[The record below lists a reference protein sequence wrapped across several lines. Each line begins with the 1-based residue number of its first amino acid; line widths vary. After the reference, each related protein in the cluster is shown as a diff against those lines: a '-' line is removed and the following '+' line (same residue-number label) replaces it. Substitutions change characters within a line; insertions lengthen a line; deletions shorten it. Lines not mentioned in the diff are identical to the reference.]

1 MIRPELSLIKL
12 LIRKELYDKY
22 RTYISI
28 PKEEIELQNLYKHL
42 DNLISEYNRDI
53 SFEEYC
59 AYVQTNTFTKQD
71 TTTALLDVIKD
82 QDIQPDLAES
92 LLDQFK
98 QRSLANTIALQAIKI
113 TEGSNDVSLTTIN
126 DLIKEYESDEVDTIE
141 DPFVTT
147 DLKELYEQRI
157 KKHGLRW
164 RLKTLNRM
172 LGSLRKGDFG
182 FIFARPETGKTTF
195 LASEISYFASQLTED
210 QGPILWFN
218 NEEDGQKV
226 QLRIFQAT
234 LGVHLLDLFKDID
247 TANKEYYNLTQ
258 DKIKIIDSANTGKKD
273 VEALCK
279 KYKPSLIVF
288 DQIDKIKGF
297 DGDREDLKLGSIYIW
312 ARELAKTYCPVIG
325 VTQADGTAEGKK
337 WLTMENVANAKT
349 AKQAEADWILGIG
362 ATHQDGFEFIRHLH
376 ASKNKL
382 DGDEDSDP
390 NLRHGKCDVIIQP
403 ETARYRDYD

>member
-28 PKEEIELQNLYKHL
+28 PQGEIELQNLYKHL

-71 TTTALLDVIKD
+71 TTTTLLDVIKD

-92 LLDQFK
+92 LLVQFK
-98 QRSLANTIALQAIKI
+98 QRSLANAIALQAIKI
-113 TEGSNDVSLTTIN
+113 TEGTGSLG
-126 DLIKEYESDEVDTIE
+126 DLSKLLEDHEEEVDTTD
-141 DPFVTT
+141 DPFVST
-147 DLKELYEQRI
+147 DLQELYEQRV

-195 LASEISYFASQLTED
+195 LASEISFFASQLSEEK
-210 QGPILWFN
+210 GPIFWFN

-234 LGVHLLDLFKDID
+234 LGTSLFDLLKDIYSS
-247 TANKEYYNLTQ
+247 NENYHKLTNN
-258 DKIKIIDSANTGKKD
+258 KIKIIDSATTSKSD
-273 VEALCK
+273 VERLCK
-279 KYKPSLIVF
+279 KYQPSLIVF
-288 DQIDKIKGF
+288 DQIDKVKGF
-297 DGDREDLKLGSIYIW
+297 DGDREDLRLGAIYIW
-312 ARELAKTYCPVIG
+312 ARELAKIYCPVIG

-337 WLTMENVANAKT
+337 WLTMDNVSNAKT

-362 ATHQDGFEFIRHLH
+362 ATHQEGFEFIRHLH

-382 DGDEDSDP
+382 DGDEDTDP
-390 NLRHGKCDVIIQP
+390 SMRHGKADIIIQP
-403 ETARYRDYD
+403 DIARYKDYD

>member
-1 MIRPELSLIKL
+1 MIRPEISLIKL

-28 PKEEIELQNLYKHL
+28 PQGEIELQNLYKHL

-71 TTTALLDVIKD
+71 TTTAILDVVKD

-92 LLDQFK
+92 LLVQFK
-98 QRSLANTIALQAIKI
+98 QRSLANAIAIQAIKI
-113 TEGSNDVSLTTIN
+113 TEGTGSLN
-126 DLIKEYESDEVDTIE
+126 DLSKLLENHEEEVDTTD
-141 DPFVTT
+141 DPFVST
-147 DLKELYEQRI
+147 DLQELYEQRV

-195 LASEISYFASQLTED
+195 LASEISFFANQITEE
-210 QGPILWFN
+210 QGPIFWFN

-226 QLRIFQAT
+226 QLRIFQSVLGLT
-234 LGVHLLDLFKDID
+234 LFDLLKDINTSND
-247 TANKEYYNLTQ
+247 IYHKQTNN
-258 DKIKIIDSANTGKKD
+258 KIKIIDSATTSKQD
-273 VEALCK
+273 VERLCK
-279 KYKPSLIVF
+279 KYQPSLIVF
-288 DQIDKIKGF
+288 DQIDKVKGF
-297 DGDREDLKLGSIYIW
+297 DGDREDLRLGNIYIW

-337 WLTMENVANAKT
+337 WLTMDNVSNAKT

-362 ATHQDGFEFIRHLH
+362 ATHQEGFEFIRHLH

-382 DGDEDSDP
+382 DGDEDTDP
-390 NLRHGKCDVIIQP
+390 SMRHGKCDVIIQP
-403 ETARYRDYD
+403 DVARYKDYD